1 MDKTQRMNY
10 FPNFL
15 ILLGTI
21 NVLVEISVAA
31 IRLFLKLVITRNYVT
46 LYQFLSVI
54 EPYIK
59 VALEIALAIV
69 FITLIFRKGSESDR
83 PIIVI
88 WGFVTIGVQV
98 LYYISSHYYSLLVNE
113 MMSDMSP
120 YAYEEFYASTH
131 VFKYAPMF
139 IGVTMGIIITGAL
152 LKDKWL
158 VMISLGLSVAY
169 IACYGM
175 ENMIT
180 VTLPNGSQLGLVVPA
195 LIYHIMESVGILL
208 LGIYCKK
215 KYMTCKGEIA

>member
-1 MDKTQRMNY
+1 
-10 FPNFL
+10 
-15 ILLGTI
+15 
-21 NVLVEISVAA
+21 
-31 IRLFLKLVITRNYVT
+31 
-46 LYQFLSVI
+46 
-54 EPYIK
+54 
-59 VALEIALAIV
+59 
-69 FITLIFRKGSESDR
+69 
-83 PIIVI
+83 
-88 WGFVTIGVQV
+88 
-98 LYYISSHYYSLLVNE
+98 
-113 MMSDMSP
+113 
-120 YAYEEFYASTH
+120 
-131 VFKYAPMF
+131 
-139 IGVTMGIIITGAL
+139 MGIIITGAL